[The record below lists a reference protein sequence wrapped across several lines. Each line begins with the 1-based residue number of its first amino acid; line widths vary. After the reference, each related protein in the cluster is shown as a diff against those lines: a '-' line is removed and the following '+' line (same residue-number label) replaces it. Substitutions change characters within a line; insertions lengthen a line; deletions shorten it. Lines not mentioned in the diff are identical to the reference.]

1 MSTRLPSVTF
11 DVLERFVREHRS
23 IALADLIVGARF
35 KVKELPL
42 EPKIFV
48 NGIHACTVPTEGRT
62 LLEEF
67 EYRASLLESNSD
79 RKYQYDINEG
89 MSFTVVGFDMSPE
102 AVTRSRKEDPRI
114 DPTELGLI
122 ELEWEPTTED
132 GRRLKLRN
140 TFSIMRVLD
149 KCEKAEEA

>member
-1 MSTRLPSVTF
+1 MSARLPSVTF

-62 LLEEF
+62 LLE
-67 EYRASLLESNSD
+67 SNSD

-102 AVTRSRKEDPRI
+102 AVARSRKEDPKI
-114 DPTELGLI
+114 DPDELGLV
-122 ELEWEPTTED
+122 ELEWEPSTED
-132 GRRLKLRN
+132 GRRLKFRN
-140 TFSIMRVLD
+140 SFSIMRVLD
-149 KCEKAEEA
+149 KCEKAEV